1 MQRPGEARVER
12 RNAASEEMAYVR
24 RIIVDPDPVLHK
36 VAKKVSG
43 LELKMPLTQQ
53 LIDDMIETM
62 HDAPGIGLA
71 APQVGIGKRIIV
83 VHVGEEEGP
92 YAVVNPVLS
101 DFQGDVVATEG
112 CLSIPGIIGDV
123 TRALSCTVNGL
134 DRKGKKFHL
143 EAEGL
148 LARCFQHEV
157 DHLDGVLITD
167 KAQNIREAVPAQ
179 RESAE
184 EEDAQARVEI

>member
-1 MQRPGEARVER
+1 
-12 RNAASEEMAYVR
+12 MAYVR
-24 RIIVDPDPVLHK
+24 RIVTDPDPILRK
-36 VAKKVSG
+36 VAKKVSE

-62 HDAPGIGLA
+62 HEAPGIGLA

-83 VHVGEEEGP
+83 VHVGEDKGP

-101 DFQGDVVATEG
+101 DFEGEAVAIEG

-123 TRALSCTVNGL
+123 KRAERCTITGL

-143 EAEGL
+143 EADGL

-167 KAQNIREAVPAQ
+167 KAENIREAILVETDA
-179 RESAE
+179 AE
-184 EEDAQARVEI
+184 AGSETPVEI

>member
-1 MQRPGEARVER
+1 
-12 RNAASEEMAYVR
+12 MAYVR
-24 RIIVDPDPVLHK
+24 RIVAEPDPILHK
-36 VAKKVSG
+36 VAKKVTG

-62 HDAPGIGLA
+62 HAAPGIGLA

-83 VHVGEEEGP
+83 VHVGEEHGP
-92 YAVVNPVLS
+92 YVVVNPVLS
-101 DFQGDVVATEG
+101 EFEGQATAPEG

-123 TRALSCTVNGL
+123 ERAQRCTISGL
-134 DRKGKKFHL
+134 DRKGHKFQL
-143 EAEGL
+143 RADGL

-167 KAQNIREAVPAQ
+167 KATNIRDAVAVEA
-179 RESAE
+179 
-184 EEDAQARVEI
+184 AQATENDASHVEI